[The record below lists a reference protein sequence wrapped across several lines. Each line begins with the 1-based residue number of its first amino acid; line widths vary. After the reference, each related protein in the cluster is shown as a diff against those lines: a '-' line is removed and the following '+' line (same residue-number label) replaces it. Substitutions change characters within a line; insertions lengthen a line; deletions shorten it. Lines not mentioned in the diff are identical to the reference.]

1 LPDPR
6 AGLDR
11 FIGGYDDMYNMT
23 KAAKRRVPQKEV
35 TARQPVVVTASVIV
49 LAALVLI
56 CTAML
61 APPLSTAVVEAWQ
74 FRPSGQQCS
83 ILKDAAARRA
93 CYEKLSAQ
101 ASRYPLIGANAPPI
115 LPPSG
120 QRSE

>member
-1 LPDPR
+1 M
-6 AGLDR
+6 DR

-23 KAAKRRVPQKEV
+23 KVAKRRVPQMEV
-35 TARQPVVVTASVIV
+35 TREPVVVTASVIV

-56 CTAML
+56 CGAML
-61 APPLSTAVVEAWQ
+61 VPPLSTAAVEAWQ

-93 CYEKLSAQ
+93 CYEKLSAR
-101 ASRYPLIGANAPPI
+101 ASRYPLIGGNAPPI

>member
-1 LPDPR
+1 M
-6 AGLDR
+6 DR

-23 KAAKRRVPQKEV
+23 KAAKRRVRQKEV
-35 TARQPVVVTASVIV
+35 TAREPVVVTASVIV

-61 APPLSTAVVEAWQ
+61 VPPLSTAIVEAWQ

-83 ILKDAAARRA
+83 ILKDVAARRA
-93 CYEKLSAQ
+93 CCEKLSAQ